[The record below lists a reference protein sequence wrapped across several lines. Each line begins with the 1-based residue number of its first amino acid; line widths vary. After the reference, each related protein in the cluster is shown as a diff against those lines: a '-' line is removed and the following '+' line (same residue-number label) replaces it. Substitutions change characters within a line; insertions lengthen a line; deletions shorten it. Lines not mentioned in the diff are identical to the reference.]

1 MLPSMFS
8 NKRTA
13 LGIGLLLGL
22 LLAGAVALWWRGG
35 PSEATVRRTV
45 LTTIQDEAPA
55 SFLVTGTLELNVTVH
70 VDSSQLL
77 TPSWLTILL
86 GNAQPGFLA
95 LVQGGAETRVQVP
108 GTVSYGFDVHALTPS
123 MVTVGDDGLVG
134 VELPSLSVYSVGPNL
149 AELKV
154 RTQATG
160 WMRVL
165 PSDTP
170 DEVRAQALSAVQEAF
185 RTQAERH
192 LDSATQPRVNTAR
205 ALEAMLRPALRAAGV
220 SSPRFRI
227 RIGEDLVMQPEG

>member
-1 MLPSMFS
+1 MVSK
-8 NKRTA
+8 KRTA

-22 LLAGAVALWWRGG
+22 LLAVGVALWWDG

-45 LTTIQDEAPA
+45 ITTVQDEASA
-55 SFLVTGTLELNVTVH
+55 SFLVTGTLDLNVTVH

-77 TPSWLTILL
+77 TPSWLTFLL
-86 GNAQPGFLA
+86 GNAQPGFLG
-95 LVQGGAETRVQVP
+95 LVQGGAKTHVQVP
-108 GTVSYGFDVHALTPS
+108 GTVSYGFNVQALTPS
-123 MVTVGDDGLVG
+123 MVTVGEDGVVG

-205 ALEAMLRPALRAAGV
+205 ALEAMLRPALKAAGV
-220 SSPRFRI
+220 SSPQFRI
-227 RIGEDLVMQPEG
+227 RIGEALVMQPEG